1 MIIFIMV
8 VIIIH
13 MFCDM
18 KSIALLL
25 VLYVMVI
32 KKFDILNV
40 FFGLYMML
48 GFMLGKYLQEL
59 NNERKTE
66 TRRKKILQCT

>member
-1 MIIFIMV
+1 
-8 VIIIH
+8 

-66 TRRKKILQCT
+66 TRKNIFFNVRDNYTRFY